1 MEVRFGECERDGLQF
16 TYHVSFKE
24 MAGNIAWRA
33 IVRDHAGALVATPK
47 GMLSPAEADSFEER
61 LRNEVVK
68 AIGMR
73 TGQPQGSSAT

>member
-1 MEVRFGECERDGLQF
+1 MDARFGEYSSDGLQF

-24 MAGNIAWRA
+24 IAGNITWRA

-47 GMLSPAEADSFEER
+47 GMISTSEAGSLEDR

-68 AIGMR
+68 AIALHN
-73 TGQPQGSSAT
+73 GQEGPAPTP

>member
-1 MEVRFGECERDGLQF
+1 MEVRFGEYERDGLQF

-24 MAGNIAWRA
+24 MAGNITWRA

-47 GMLSPAEADSFEER
+47 GMLSPAEADSLEER

-73 TGQPQGSSAT
+73 AGQPPGSPAT